1 MKFSSN
7 NLHRGTTA
15 VAALLMLAGCAT
27 PPPPAP
33 REPTSYLVL
42 LENADGST
50 GQVIVNGPKGSTVLN
65 KAGLGAELDGSS
77 SKPFVVNTDK
87 LTKDFGAA
95 MAAKSVPPKTFLLY
109 FEAGGAKLTSESAA
123 LIPNILSELGHRPAP
138 DLSVIGH
145 TDTAGDATANE
156 ALGLTRA
163 QQISQLLN
171 AGKSL
176 TIEVTSHGERNLL
189 VQTPDNTAEPKNRR
203 VEVTVR

>member
-1 MKFSSN
+1 MKFSSK
-7 NLHRGTTA
+7 NLRHGTA
-15 VAALLMLAGCAT
+15 AAAALLVLAGCAT

-50 GQVIVNGPKGSTVLN
+50 GKVIVNGPKGVTVLD

-77 SKPFVVNTDK
+77 TTPFVVSSDK

-95 MAAKSVPPKTFLLY
+95 IAAKSVPPKTFLLY
-109 FEAGGAKLTSESAA
+109 FEAGGARLTSESAA
-123 LIPNILSELGHRPAP
+123 LIPNILAELGQRPAP

-156 ALGLTRA
+156 ALGLARA
-163 QQISQLLN
+163 QQMSQLLN

-203 VEVTVR
+203 VEVTIR

>member
-163 QQISQLLN
+163 QQISQLIN